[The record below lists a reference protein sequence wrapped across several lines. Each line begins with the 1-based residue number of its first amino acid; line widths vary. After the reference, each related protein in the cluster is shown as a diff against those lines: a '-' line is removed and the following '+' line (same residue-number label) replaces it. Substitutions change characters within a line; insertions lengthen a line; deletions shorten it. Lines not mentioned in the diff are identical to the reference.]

1 MSPPEP
7 SRFPLLSMAELQ
19 EQPHPA
25 WLVRDLIGLETLAV
39 LFGKPGVGKSFV
51 ALDIALSVASGRSWQ
66 GHEVQQGPVLYLVAE
81 GGRGIKK
88 RTQAWEQTHAPRSI
102 EASFLLKAANLHIP
116 KDLEDLTASIGDRRF
131 ALIVAD
137 TVART
142 FTGGDENSSQDM
154 GRWVKGVTTLQQ
166 QTGASLLAIHHEGK
180 NASQGPRGST
190 ALTAAT
196 DTVLRLQT
204 DTHKRLTLSCMKQ
217 KDDDPFT
224 TMSLRLEPVVLDGEP
239 GAPSQSS
246 CILVSADSPR
256 AARLRPSHLQ
266 YQTLAALA
274 GCDSDAVPSTEWRQ
288 ATAVDSPRTFQNHKT
303 WLVDHG
309 FVEAVAKQRHHYRL
323 TPQGRVLLKA
333 GPPGDEDHISDA
345 ASASPPKRGEQ
356 AA

>member
-1 MSPPEP
+1 MTPPEP
-7 SRFPLLSMAELQ
+7 SRFPLLSMAEL
-19 EQPHPA
+19 EDLPDPA
-25 WLVRDLIGLETLAV
+25 WLVRDLIGLETLVV
-39 LFGKPGVGKSFV
+39 LFGTPGAGKSFV
-51 ALDIALSVASGRSWQ
+51 ALDIALSVASGRPWQ
-66 GHEVQQGPVLYLVAE
+66 DHEVQQGSVLYVVAE

-88 RTQAWEQTHAPRSI
+88 RVQAWQQEYVSGSSPAFFLREAPS
-102 EASFLLKAANLHIP
+102 LHIP
-116 KDLEDLTASIGDRRF
+116 KDLEDLTASIGDQRF

-154 GRWVKGVTTLQQ
+154 GRWVDAATALQQ

-190 ALTAAT
+190 ALTAAA

-246 CILVSADSPR
+246 CILVSAESPQ

-274 GCDSDAVPSTEWRQ
+274 GCDDDVVASTKWRQ
-288 ATAVDSPRTFQNHKT
+288 ATTIVSSRTFQNHKT
-303 WLVDHG
+303 WLIDHG
-309 FVEAVAKQRHHYRL
+309 FVEAISGQRNHYRL
-323 TPQGRVLLKA
+323 TPQGRALLNA
-333 GPPGDEDHISDA
+333 GP
-345 ASASPPKRGEQ
+345 
-356 AA
+356 